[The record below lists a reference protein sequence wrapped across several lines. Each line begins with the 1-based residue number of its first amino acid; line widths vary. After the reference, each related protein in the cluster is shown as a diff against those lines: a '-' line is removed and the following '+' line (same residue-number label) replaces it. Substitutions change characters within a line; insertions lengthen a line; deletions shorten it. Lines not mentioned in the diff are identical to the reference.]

1 MMDSMKITAHSYLF
15 AAIALLLVLFAP
27 CQPAFSQAAIVS
39 QQGLATAPPM
49 GWASWNRFFCDY
61 SDQTIRDQADALVSS
76 GMRDLGY
83 RYVLIQEC
91 LTLGRNAD
99 GSLIVDAKRFP
110 NGMKAL
116 VDYVHSRGLKAGT
129 YTDIGVN
136 TCAGPPYQG
145 SYQYEDQ
152 DAATFAAWGMDFVE
166 MDYCNRPAGV
176 TGRSVYERMA
186 AAIRKTG
193 RPMVFYI
200 CSQGSERP
208 WTWAQGKAQ
217 LWRTDDDISNTK
229 NHVDWASVVKN
240 FESNAAHAT
249 FNAPNSWNDPDMIEV
264 GNPSLTPAEAQ
275 SHFSMWA
282 ISAAPL
288 WAGNDLVTMSE
299 ADRAIYTNAEAIAID
314 QDPLGAGAEKVKE
327 YGHGIEV
334 WVKPLGSIGSGVDA
348 VMLLNLTAAP
358 ADAAV
363 QWSDLGLSGKASV
376 RDLWAHKDLGA
387 FPSGYSTE
395 LPAHG
400 SVLLKVSG
408 DYDWSKGAAYEAEWP
423 GNLRTENAD
432 LIVCPDCSR
441 GYAVSLGGSDNGYTV
456 STLTFTHIGVPQAS
470 KYWVTLN
477 YVNSIY
483 ESKTVQ
489 MRVND
494 SHAVDFMLPRSG
506 YGFARVQVNLN
517 KGDNSIEFRY
527 AGHGSV
533 DIDRLAVSQ

>member
-1 MMDSMKITAHSYLF
+1 MMDRMKNRAHSYPF
-15 AAIALLLVLFAP
+15 VAFALLLVLVAF
-27 CQPAFSQAAIVS
+27 CQQAFSQAAVVS
-39 QQGLATAPPM
+39 QPGLAPTPPM
-49 GWASWNRFFCDY
+49 GWASWNHYFCDY
-61 SDQTIRDQADALVSS
+61 NDQSIRDQADALVSS

-99 GSLIVDAKRFP
+99 GSLIVDANRFP
-110 NGMKAL
+110 HGMKAL

-145 SYQYEDQ
+145 SYQHEEQ
-152 DAATFAAWGMDFVE
+152 DAATFAAWGMDFIE
-166 MDYCNRPAGV
+166 MDYCNRPLGV
-176 TGRSVYERMA
+176 TGRSIYERMA
-186 AAIRKTG
+186 AAIQKTG

-229 NHVDWASVVKN
+229 NHVEWPSVVKN
-240 FESNAAHAT
+240 FESNAAHAA
-249 FNAPNSWNDPDMIEV
+249 FSAPNSWNDPDMIEV
-264 GNPSLTPAEAQ
+264 GNQGLTPTEAQ
-275 SHFSMWA
+275 SHFSMWV

-288 WAGNDLVTMSE
+288 WAGNDLATMSE

-314 QDPLGAGAEKVKE
+314 QDPLGAGVEKVKE
-327 YGHGIEV
+327 YAQGIEV
-334 WVKPLGSIGSGVDA
+334 WVKPLGSVGSGVDA
-348 VMLLNLTAAP
+348 VMLLNLNAAP

-363 QWSDLGLSGKASV
+363 QWSDLGLNGNAAV
-376 RDLWAHKDLGA
+376 RDLWAHKDLGT
-387 FPSGYSTE
+387 FPSGYSTR

-408 DYDWSKGAAYEAEWP
+408 EFDWAKGAAYEAEWP
-423 GNLRTENAD
+423 GNIRIGNAE

-441 GYAVSLGGSDNGYTV
+441 GYAVSLHGSDPGYSV
-456 STLTFTHIGVPQAS
+456 SYLAFTHIDVPQS
-470 KYWVTLN
+470 GKYWISLS

-483 ESKTVQ
+483 EGKTVEL
-489 MRVND
+489 RVNKGPMME
-494 SHAVDFMLPRSG
+494 FKLPRSG
-506 YGFARVQVNLN
+506 YGSAKISVDLN

-527 AGHGSV
+527 AGNGSV

>member
-1 MMDSMKITAHSYLF
+1 MDRMKITAHSYPF
-15 AAIALLLVLFAP
+15 AAFALLVVLAAGCPFA
-27 CQPAFSQAAIVS
+27 FTQAAAVS
-39 QQGLATAPPM
+39 QPGLAPTPPM

-61 SDQTIRDQADALVSS
+61 NDQTIRDQADALVSS

-99 GSLIVDAKRFP
+99 GSLIVDPKRFP
-110 NGMKAL
+110 HGMKDL

-136 TCAGPPYQG
+136 TCAGKPYQG

-152 DAATFAAWGMDFVE
+152 DAATFAAWGMDFIE
-166 MDYCNRPAGV
+166 MDYCNRPTGV

-186 AAIRKTG
+186 LAIRKTG
-193 RPMVFYI
+193 RPMIFYI

-217 LWRTDDDISNTK
+217 LWRTDDDISGVK
-229 NHVDWASVVKN
+229 NHVEWANVVKN
-240 FESNAAHAT
+240 FESNAAHAA
-249 FNAPNSWNDPDMIEV
+249 FSAPNSWNDPDMIEV
-264 GNPSLTPAEAQ
+264 GNQGLTPAEAQ
-275 SHFSMWA
+275 SHFSMWV

-288 WAGNDLVTMSE
+288 WAGNDLATMSD

-314 QDPLGAGAEKVKE
+314 QDSLGAGAAKMKDSYNGLEL
-327 YGHGIEV
+327 
-334 WVKPLGSIGSGVDA
+334 WVKPLGSIASGTDA

-363 QWSDLGLSGKASV
+363 QWSDLGLSGKVAV

-387 FPSGYSTE
+387 FPNGYSVH

-400 SVLLKVSG
+400 SVLLKVTG
-408 DYDWSKGAAYEAEWP
+408 EYDWTKGASYEAEWP
-423 GNLRTENAD
+423 GNIRGGNAD

-441 GYAVSLGGSDNGYTV
+441 GYAVSLNGSDPAYSV
-456 STLTFTHIGVPQAS
+456 SSLTFTHIGVPQS
-470 KYWVTLN
+470 GKYWISLN

-483 ESKTVQ
+483 EDKTVQ
-489 MRVND
+489 LRVND
-494 SHAVDFMLPRSG
+494 GRTVDFKLPKSG
-506 YGFARVQVNLN
+506 YGSARVQVDLN
-517 KGDNSIEFRY
+517 KGDNSIEFKY
-527 AGHGSV
+527 AGKGSV